1 MPRDRRRD
9 TPGTVMEA
17 ARRARHAAAELAS
30 FSADARHR
38 ALLAVARAI
47 EEHAAQILAANA
59 RDLDAAGELVAA
71 GTMSDALFRRLRL
84 DESKLRDL
92 LAGIEQVAAL
102 PDPVGRITLATEL
115 DDGLRLERVTC
126 PIGVIGVVF
135 ESRPD
140 VLPQIASLCLK
151 SGNAVLLKGGSEA
164 EHSNRMLARVI
175 QEAESSAGVP
185 DGALTLLE
193 TREDVAALLGADRDV
208 DLLIPRG
215 STALV
220 RHMQENTRIPVL
232 GHAEGVCHVYVD
244 RAADLEKALAIVLD
258 AKVQYP
264 AACNAVEALLVHE
277 DVAAEFLPVVIAALR
292 RRSVEVRC
300 DGRALGLAGTA
311 DVRAATQ
318 ADWGTEFGDLVLAV
332 RVVESLDAAIRHVN
346 THGSRHTDAIVTEDP
361 EAAERFVAQVDAA
374 GVFVNVSTRF
384 ADGYRYGFGAEVG
397 ISTGK
402 LHPRGPV
409 GIDGLVTYK
418 YRLIG
423 DGHVVATYVG
433 PEAKGFRH
441 RELPLE
447 DVVTSN

>member
-1 MPRDRRRD
+1 MPRDRGPEA
-9 TPGTVMEA
+9 PGAVIEA
-17 ARRARHAAAELAS
+17 ARRARHAAAELARWT
-30 FSADARHR
+30 AEGRQR
-38 ALLAVARAI
+38 ALAAVGRAI
-47 EEHAAQILAANA
+47 EDQEAAILAANA
-59 RDLDAAGELVAA
+59 RDLDAARPLVAD
-71 GTMSDALFRRLRL
+71 GRMSHALFRRLRL
-84 DESKLRDL
+84 DASKLRDL
-92 LAGIEQVAAL
+92 VVGIEQVAAL

-126 PIGVIGVVF
+126 PVGVIGVVF

-151 SGNAVLLKGGSEA
+151 TGNALLLKGGSEA
-164 EHSNRMLARVI
+164 EHSNRALARVI
-175 QEAESSAGVP
+175 QDAETSAGVP

-193 TREDVAALLGADRDV
+193 TREDVAALLGADGDV
-208 DLLIPRG
+208 DLIIPRG
-215 STALV
+215 SGALV
-220 RHMQENTRIPVL
+220 RHIQEHTHIPVL

-244 RAADLEKALAIVLD
+244 RAADLDKALAIVLD
-258 AKVQYP
+258 SKIQYP
-264 AACNAVEALLVHE
+264 AACNAVETLLVHE
-277 DVAAEFLPVVIAALR
+277 GVAAEFLPMVIAALR
-292 RRSVEVRC
+292 RLEVEVRC

-311 DVRAATQ
+311 DVRAATRS
-318 ADWGTEFGDLVLAV
+318 DWGREFGDLVLAV

-346 THGSRHTDAIVTEDP
+346 THGSRHTDAIVTEDA
-361 EAAERFVAQVDAA
+361 EAADRFLAQVDAA
-374 GVFVNVSTRF
+374 GVFVNASTRF

-433 PEAKGFRH
+433 PEGRAFRH